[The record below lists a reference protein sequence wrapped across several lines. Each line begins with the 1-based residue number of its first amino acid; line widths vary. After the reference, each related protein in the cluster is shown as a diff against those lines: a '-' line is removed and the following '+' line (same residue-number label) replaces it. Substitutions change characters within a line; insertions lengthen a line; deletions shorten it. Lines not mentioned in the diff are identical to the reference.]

1 MTSIPLEVG
10 GFRGPCPFT
19 KCLACGKPLKLIGV
33 ERVNGRRNYKDWETR
48 EYHKQC
54 YLKIKKEENSFN
66 YIYNRCPKQI

>member
-1 MTSIPLEVG
+1 M
-10 GFRGPCPFT
+10 T

-33 ERVNGRRNYKDWETR
+33 ERKNGKGYYKDWTTR

-66 YIYNRCPKQI
+66 YIYKGQSPLIGVTSSKTDGCLGL

>member
-10 GFRGPCPFT
+10 GFRGLCPFT

-33 ERVNGRRNYKDWETR
+33 ERKNGKGHYEDWTTR
-48 EYHKQC
+48 EYHKKC

-66 YIYNRCPKQI
+66 YIYNRCPKQT

>member
-1 MTSIPLEVG
+1 M
-10 GFRGPCPFT
+10 T
-19 KCLACGKPLKLIGV
+19 KCLAYGKPLKLIGV

-66 YIYNRCPKQI
+66 YIYIIDAPNKYNISKTKSQKNRRDR